1 MLNKELFKDEMRKLL
16 SIHGIGI
23 DRIPVDMMRLWYE
36 ELKELKD
43 KDFISSVKRVKFSP
57 KLSLYYI
64 LINLPGFDKEKHKD
78 VHDYCNRTYNKPS
91 ISFGLDNSEFEGED

>member
-1 MLNKELFKDEMRKLL
+1 MLNKELFKDAMIKLL
-16 SIHGIGI
+16 SIHGREI
-23 DRIPVDMMRLWYE
+23 DKIPVDMLKLWYE

-43 KDFISSVKRVKFSP
+43 EDFMASVEKVKFSP

-64 LINLPGFDKEKHKD
+64 LINLPDFDKEKHKN

-91 ISFGLDNSEFEGED
+91 ISFGLDNSEFGWR